1 MAQNKGLHGENK
13 RKRQYGFMVMLAF
26 GVSFLGV
33 LMLHK
38 FRERRVCSFLVKE
51 KDGELLSLQLLLQK
65 ERDHNKEIEGK
76 IEEMKAKIYSLKG
89 QKMELDKRVL
99 QMKST
104 MDSLKEEQRVIE
116 SAFEEKQNEIRML
129 QVQGKILKNN
139 SELNTFKDGEI
150 RVESKD
156 EVMNGSGNDDRLIE
170 TNEHDKGKVNRQV
183 KDTRD
188 DSNLGVTAKSKSGKE
203 NEINKQE
210 EQQGVEKKANGKD
223 SVMKHAQAS
232 RLMWRQRR
240 KNSLNAEAREHRVDE
255 IRQ

>member
-13 RKRQYGFMVMLAF
+13 RTRQYAFMLMLAF

-38 FRERRVCSFLVKE
+38 FREQEHKAICSFLVKE
-51 KDGELLSLQLLLQK
+51 KDGELLSLQLLLQQ
-65 ERDHNKEIEGK
+65 RDHNKEIEGK
-76 IEEMKAKIYSLKG
+76 IEEMKVKIYSLKG

-129 QVQGKILKNN
+129 QVQGKILRNN

-150 RVESKD
+150 RAESKD

-170 TNEHDKGKVNRQV
+170 TNEHDKEKVNRQV

-210 EQQGVEKKANGKD
+210 KKANGKD

-232 RLMWRQRR
+232 RLMWKQRR

>member
-13 RKRQYGFMVMLAF
+13 RTRQYAFMLMLAF

-38 FRERRVCSFLVKE
+38 FREQEHKAICSFLVKE

-65 ERDHNKEIEGK
+65 QRDHNKEIEGK
-76 IEEMKAKIYSLKG
+76 IEEMKVKIYSLKG

-129 QVQGKILKNN
+129 QVQGKILRNN

-150 RVESKD
+150 RAESKD

-170 TNEHDKGKVNRQV
+170 TNEHDKEKVNRQV

-210 EQQGVEKKANGKD
+210 KKANGKD

-232 RLMWRQRR
+232 RLMWKQRR